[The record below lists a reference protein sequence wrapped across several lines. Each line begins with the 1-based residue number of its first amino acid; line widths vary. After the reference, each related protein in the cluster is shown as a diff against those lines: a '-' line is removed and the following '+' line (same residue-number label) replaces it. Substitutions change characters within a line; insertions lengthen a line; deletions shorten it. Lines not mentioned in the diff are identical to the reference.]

1 MLPNSARG
9 NSIRIGFEIVIPQI
23 MAVIMMVM
31 VMSSLSF
38 PLLLLL
44 LLLLGPS
51 TTRGEELE

>member
-23 MAVIMMVM
+23 MAVVVVMMMVM
-31 VMSSLSF
+31 KSLALLP

-44 LLLLGPS
+44 LRLL
-51 TTRGEELE
+51 RELLQ